1 MTAIQVYE
9 AVLIELNKVKAPS
22 LSLED
27 FIYFFNKASQQY
39 VNMVYN
45 SYEVNQQT
53 VDDLRVIRGT
63 VKLPLSIDEGLSG
76 TGIFDNVYSTY
87 LPDDYFHILNCI
99 VAFKMNRQKNCHA
112 KDSLVFKGAKRLS
125 SNANS
130 AILNNYYLKPSYK
143 NPYFY
148 INNVDVRG
156 GEELGGI
163 ETLKKINSQAIV
175 WEVNLKNVNVP
186 EGVDSLRDLTAEFVF
201 GDETVLRY
209 PLSNIPYTAS
219 QSKDIQSLYRDLL
232 KIKNQSINPDVSST
246 ADPSL
251 IRGLKVDYVDSDCLE
266 VALLKCVL
274 FRITGKHLGA
284 IEIENGGMVDFM
296 QDKGAG
302 IRYGNKTKARIEIR
316 YGSDKT
322 IATPQYIMVD
332 YLKVP
337 QQISLTQAELNDIE
351 DNSQRL
357 EFPDYVIYEIINR
370 LVMLLLENTGNPR
383 VQIQAGVN
391 QTVPT
396 SAPYGGS
403 K

>member
-63 VKLPLSIDEGLSG
+63 VKLPLSIDEDLSG

-87 LPDDYFHILNCI
+87 LPDDYLHILNCI

-163 ETLKKINSQAIV
+163 ETLKNINSQAIV
-175 WEVNLKNVNVP
+175 WEVNLENK
-186 EGVDSLRDLTAEFVF
+186 SLSLQNLTAEFVF
-201 GDETVLRY
+201 CDETALRY
-209 PLSNIPYTAS
+209 PLSNIPNIAG

-232 KIKNQSINPDVSST
+232 KIKNQLIIPDDSST

-274 FRITGKHLGA
+274 FRITGEHSDTIK
-284 IEIENGGMVDFM
+284 IENGGMVDFM
-296 QDKGAG
+296 QDKKAG
-302 IRYGNKTKARIEIR
+302 IRFGNKTKARIEIR
-316 YGSDKT
+316 FGSDKT
-322 IATPQYIMVD
+322 IATPQFIMVD

>member
-63 VKLPLSIDEGLSG
+63 VKLPLSIDEDLSG

-175 WEVNLKNVNVP
+175 WEVNLENTSSLKN
-186 EGVDSLRDLTAEFVF
+186 LTAEFEF

-209 PLSNIPYTAS
+209 PLSTIP
-219 QSKDIQSLYRDLL
+219 SKDIQSLYRDLL

-266 VALLKCVL
+266 VALLKCTR
-274 FRITGKHLGA
+274 FKITGEQSGA
-284 IEIENGGMVDFM
+284 IRIENGGMVDFM
-296 QDKGAG
+296 QDKEAG
-302 IRYGNKTKARIEIR
+302 IRYGNKTKTRIEIR
-316 YGSDKT
+316 FGSDKT